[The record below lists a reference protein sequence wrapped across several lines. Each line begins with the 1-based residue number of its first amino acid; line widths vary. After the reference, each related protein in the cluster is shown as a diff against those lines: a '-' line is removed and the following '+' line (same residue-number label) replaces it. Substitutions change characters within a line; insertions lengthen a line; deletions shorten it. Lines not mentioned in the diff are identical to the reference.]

1 MQNQYWRID
10 GRPQGTDFASAMT
23 LVEDSLPDL
32 AEGEILIR
40 NAMLSM
46 DAGTRLWLTT
56 REDGYQPP
64 LPTGAPMTGLVVGE
78 VIASRSDGFAEG
90 DLVRAFGVWGALS
103 QVDAVMSGAIK
114 LDPSVEDK
122 RAWFG
127 PLGMNGWTALWGIE
141 ETGAA
146 KPGERVLVSAA
157 AGATGVL
164 AVQIA
169 KLLGC
174 EAWGIAGGADKC
186 AFLTGDLGIAGA
198 LDYKAG
204 DLGAQLDA
212 VCPGHDGVG
221 LGTDGGFDVYFD
233 NVGGPM
239 LDDVLTRMNHYGRI
253 AICGLLHDYGTG
265 TRTAPREYD
274 QILMRRLRV
283 QGFFSPDFMD
293 QGERLTARL
302 RGWHEAGELLM
313 PYDVTQGLENT
324 LTAYAKLFTGGNIG
338 KVIVEL

>member
-1 MQNQYWRID
+1 MNNRYWRIES
-10 GRPQGTDFASAMT
+10 RPQGNDFASALA
-23 LVEDSLPDL
+23 LVEEPL
-32 AEGEILIR
+32 GELGAGEVRIR

-46 DAGTRLWLTT
+46 DAGTRMWLTD

-78 VIASRSDGFAEG
+78 VEASRADDFAEG
-90 DLVRAFGVWGALS
+90 DLVRAFGVWGEVS
-103 QVDAVMSGAIK
+103 QVDAAMAGAVK
-114 LDPSVEDK
+114 LDPSVADR

-146 KPGERVLVSAA
+146 QPGERVLVSAA

-186 AFLTGDLGIAGA
+186 RYLTEELGIAGA
-198 LDYKAG
+198 IDYKG
-204 DLGAQLDA
+204 GNVGGQIDA
-212 VCPGHDGVG
+212 A
-221 LGTDGGFDVYFD
+221 GGFDVYFD
-233 NVGGPM
+233 NVGGPL
-239 LDDVLTRMNHYGRI
+239 LDEVITRMNHYGRI
-253 AICGLLHDYGTG
+253 AVCGLLADYGSG
-265 TRTAPREYD
+265 TRTTPSEFD
-274 QILMRRLRV
+274 QVLMRRLRV
-283 QGFFSPDFMD
+283 EGFFSPDFMD

-302 RGWHEAGELLM
+302 RSWHEEGKLTM
-313 PYDVTQGLENT
+313 PYDVTSGLENT
-324 LTAYAKLFTGGNIG
+324 LSAYEKLFTGGNIG